1 MANPFITTADPM
13 QQTLVDPEAQALQ
26 RQKQYAAALLQQS
39 QQPQGQMIGNRYVA
53 PSWTQQLNAA
63 LNPVVGA
70 YMMKQADTEQEKLA
84 EKLRLQNA
92 QEAQDIIGALTGKQG
107 ETVYGAGEQGPTKEV
122 VGAVQA
128 NPQLALAKALSAR
141 GTAGKLLLPSIMEQ
155 VMPKE
160 FDLNEGQ
167 IRFRKNPETGQIE
180 KVAAGGEKYH
190 APIAVDTGT
199 GTVLLDPKTMQ
210 PVAKYGKS
218 VAGHVLETD
227 NGPMLVDTRTG
238 KATPVMANGQPL
250 LGGKPLTE
258 GQGQATGF
266 GIRAAESDK
275 ILTNLENQGVT
286 NTGKIRSG
294 VSGILGGVPLVGE
307 KLESG
312 TYGAM
317 NMLPGVLG
325 GPNAQQQQTDQ
336 ARRNFVT
343 AVLRKESGASISPSE
358 FANEER
364 KYFPQA
370 GDTDAV
376 IKQKQDAR
384 KLAIKSLEVQAGSG
398 AKQIKEATADQSDV
412 AKSWLQQN
420 PNHPLAGQVR
430 AKLKAEGKL

>member
-1 MANPFITTADPM
+1 MANPFITTANPV
-13 QQTLVDPEAQALQ
+13 QQVMVDPEAQALQ
-26 RQKQYAAALLQQS
+26 RQKQYAAMLLQQN
-39 QQPQGQMIGNRYVA
+39 QQPQGQMIGGHYVA

-63 LNPVVGA
+63 LSPVVGA
-70 YMMKQADTEQEKLA
+70 YMMNRADTEQEKLA
-84 EKLRLQNA
+84 EKLRLQNV
-92 QEAQDIIGALTGKQG
+92 QEAQDILSTLKGRTG
-107 ETVYGAGEQGPTKEV
+107 TAVYGAGAEGPTKEI
-122 VGAVQA
+122 VGAVA
-128 NPQLALAKALSAR
+128 ADPNLALSKALSAR
-141 GTAGKLLLPSIMEQ
+141 GTAAQALLPSILEQ
-155 VMPKE
+155 VSPKD

-167 IRFRKNPETGQIE
+167 IRYRKNPETGAIE
-180 KVAAGGEKYH
+180 VVAKGGEKYH

-210 PVAKYGKS
+210 PIAKYGKATS
-218 VAGHVLETD
+218 GHVLETD
-227 NGPMLVDTRTG
+227 NGPVLVDTRTG
-238 KATPVMANGQPL
+238 KSTPIMMNGQPVTS
-250 LGGKPLTE
+250 GKPLTE

-275 ILTNLENQGVT
+275 ILTDLEKQGVT
-286 NTGKIRSG
+286 STGKFRSG
-294 VSGILGGVPLVGE
+294 VSGIVGGVPLIGE

-312 TYGAM
+312 TYNAM

-325 GPNAQQQQTDQ
+325 GPSSQQQQTDQ

-358 FANEER
+358 FANEEK

-412 AKSWLQQN
+412 AKSWLQAN

>member
-1 MANPFITTADPM
+1 MANDPM
-13 QQTLVDPEAQALQ
+13 QQVAGFMPEMQDITRQREMAKLLMQQGQAPL
-26 RQKQYAAALLQQS
+26 
-39 QQPQGQMIGNRYVA
+39 QGQMVGNKYVA
-53 PSWTQQLNAA
+53 PSPWEGIANLFSTYKANKLAKEA
-63 LNPVVGA
+63 DT
-70 YMMKQADTEQEKLA
+70 KQAELA
-84 EKLRLQNA
+84 ELIRKGTAADMLRFNELRYGTPEQT
-92 QEAQDIIGALTGKQG
+92 I
-107 ETVYGAGEQGPTKEV
+107 YGAGQEGPTMNVTPAIAANPTEAYKFALQSRFPQVSGQATEMLKPQKLGEGERIVTFNPRTGKEEV
-122 VGAVQA
+122 VMQ
-128 NPQLALAKALSAR
+128 
-141 GTAGKLLLPSIMEQ
+141 
-155 VMPKE
+155 
-160 FDLNEGQ
+160 
-167 IRFRKNPETGQIE
+167 
-180 KVAAGGEKYH
+180 GGEKYH

-210 PVAKYGKS
+210 PIAKYGKATS
-218 VAGHVLETD
+218 GHVLETD
-227 NGPMLVDTRTG
+227 NGPVLVDTRTG
-238 KATPVMANGQPL
+238 KSTPIMMNGQPVTS
-250 LGGKPLTE
+250 GKPLTE

-275 ILTNLENQGVT
+275 ILTDLEKQGVT
-286 NTGKIRSG
+286 STGKFRSG
-294 VSGILGGVPLVGE
+294 VSGIVGGVPLIGE

-312 TYGAM
+312 TYNAM

-325 GPNAQQQQTDQ
+325 GPSSQQQQTDQ

-358 FANEER
+358 FANEEK

-412 AKSWLQQN
+412 AKSWLQAN